1 MNEKRGTVLFI
12 PHGGGPLPILRDPH
26 HKKLVKFLENIK
38 SKINKPSS
46 IIVISA
52 HWEEDEVKITSGEKP
67 SLIYDYSGFSKESY
81 KITYPVPGNPELAN
95 KIKILL
101 NDKDINSKL
110 DSERGFDHGVFIPLK
125 IMYPDASITCIQ
137 ISLLKNLDPKKH
149 IEMGKALSSLMN
161 ENILILGSGMSFHNL
176 TILLSGSESAENDNA
191 KNEEFDNWLVNVCTG
206 DKLKNDK
213 REKELIEWKKAPSA
227 RFCHPREE
235 HLIPLHVCYG
245 VKCEKANLVFND
257 DVMEKKVSAFLWQN

>member
-1 MNEKRGTVLFI
+1 MKKKGTVLFI
-12 PHGGGPLPILRDPH
+12 PHGGGPLPILGDPGH
-26 HKKLVKFLENIK
+26 EKMIKFLKNIK

-46 IIVISA
+46 IIVVSA
-52 HWEEDEVKITSGEKP
+52 HWEEDEVKITSGKKP
-67 SLIYDYSGFSKESY
+67 SLIYDYSGFPEESY

-101 NDKDINSKL
+101 NAKDINSKL
-110 DSERGFDHGVFIPLK
+110 DPERGFDHGVFIPLK
-125 IMYPDASITCIQ
+125 IMYPEASITCIQ

-149 IEMGKALSSLMN
+149 IEIGKALSSLMN

-176 TILLSGSESAENDNA
+176 KILLSDSERLDSDKA
-191 KNEEFDNWLVNVCTG
+191 KNEEFDDWLVNVCTG
-206 DKLKNDK
+206 DELKNDK
-213 REKELIEWKKAPSA
+213 REKELIGWLKAPSA

-245 VKCEKANLVFND
+245 VKCEKADLAFND
-257 DVMEKKVSAFLWQN
+257 NVIEKKVSAFLWQN

>member
-1 MNEKRGTVLFI
+1 
-12 PHGGGPLPILRDPH
+12 
-26 HKKLVKFLENIK
+26 
-38 SKINKPSS
+38 
-46 IIVISA
+46 
-52 HWEEDEVKITSGEKP
+52 
-67 SLIYDYSGFSKESY
+67 
-81 KITYPVPGNPELAN
+81 
-95 KIKILL
+95 
-101 NDKDINSKL
+101 
-110 DSERGFDHGVFIPLK
+110 
-125 IMYPDASITCIQ
+125 
-137 ISLLKNLDPKKH
+137 
-149 IEMGKALSSLMN
+149 MN

>member
-52 HWEEDEVKITSGEKP
+52 HWEEDEVKITSREKP
-67 SLIYDYSGFSKESY
+67 SLIYDYSGFPEESY

-95 KIKILL
+95 KIKTLL
-101 NDKDINSKL
+101 NNKDINSKL

-149 IEMGKALSSLMN
+149 IEIGKALSSLMN

-191 KNEEFDNWLVNVCTG
+191 KNEEFDNWLVNVCTS

-245 VKCEKANLVFND
+245 IKNKKADLVFND
-257 DVMEKKVSAFLWQN
+257 NVIEKKVSAFLW

>member
-1 MNEKRGTVLFI
+1 MKKKGTVLFI
-12 PHGGGPLPILRDPH
+12 PHGGGPLPILGDSR
-26 HKKLVKFLENIK
+26 HKEIIKFLKNIK

-52 HWEEDEVKITSGEKP
+52 HWEEDEVNITRGEKP
-67 SLIYDYSGFSKESY
+67 SLIYDYYGFPEESY
-81 KITYPVPGNPELAN
+81 KITYPAPGNSKLAN
-95 KIKILL
+95 KIKNLL
-101 NDKDINSKL
+101 KAKDINSKL
-110 DSERGFDHGVFIPLK
+110 NPERGFDHGVFIPLK
-125 IMYPDASITCIQ
+125 IMYPDASITCVQ

-176 TILLSGSESAENDNA
+176 KILLSGSERADSDNA
-191 KNEEFDNWLVNVCTG
+191 KNKEFDDWLVNVCAG
-206 DKLKNDK
+206 DKLNNV
-213 REKELIEWKKAPSA
+213 EKEKALIEWIKAPSA

-245 VKCEKANLVFND
+245 IKNKKADLVFND
-257 DVMEKKVSAFLWQN
+257 NVIGKKVSAFLW